1 MVDYQTPAS
10 WLNIKHIACGLAG
23 TFPLKWDRAL
33 YYYRMAAWC
42 LYIQRNKG
50 HISEICVVLN
60 TVLIGPH
67 LDLFCPA
74 VIHYS
79 AMIWP
84 AFPNFSPENSSWCS
98 VGVMVGLQLCKSL
111 FRSVCFFLGGDVFP
125 NNKDDWPWGESQ
137 GMLLA
142 WLKPWSLHPRWF
154 DWR

>member
-1 MVDYQTPAS
+1 MVDYHTPAS

-23 TFPLKWDRAL
+23 TFPLRWDHAL
-33 YYYRMAAWC
+33 YYYRMPAWC

-60 TVLIGPH
+60 TALIGPH

-84 AFPNFSPENSSWCS
+84 AFPNFSPEDS
-98 VGVMVGLQLCKSL
+98 
-111 FRSVCFFLGGDVFP
+111 R
-125 NNKDDWPWGESQ
+125 
-137 GMLLA
+137 
-142 WLKPWSLHPRWF
+142 
-154 DWR
+154 